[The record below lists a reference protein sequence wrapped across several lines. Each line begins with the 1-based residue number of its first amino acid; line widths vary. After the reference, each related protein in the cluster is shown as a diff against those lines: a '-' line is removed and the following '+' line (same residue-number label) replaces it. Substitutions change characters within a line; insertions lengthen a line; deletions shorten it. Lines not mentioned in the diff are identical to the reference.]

1 LELKIKKEDE
11 FIYKNQ
17 NYKIKI
23 NKPYEPE
30 DIVWKN
36 LTFDPKL
43 RVAIILTNIILLLIF
58 FLMTQAIVFTYSI
71 FDIIFQLVG
80 SNISENLFLFSL
92 KNFVP
97 IIFNVIIGKLVN
109 LTTPFEF
116 HVSKSNQNTSK
127 IIKSSLLVVFN
138 TGFYFY

>member
-71 FDIIFQLVG
+71 FDIIFQLFG